1 MYLRKQHIQEIVHA
15 ADDTLVPRGVPLSGH
30 LLREKV
36 ELAISAFL
44 DAPPP
49 ICSNICITFKPLTH
63 KHT

>member
-44 DAPPP
+44 DAPPNMRKFP
-49 ICSNICITFKPLTH
+49 ILG
-63 KHT
+63 